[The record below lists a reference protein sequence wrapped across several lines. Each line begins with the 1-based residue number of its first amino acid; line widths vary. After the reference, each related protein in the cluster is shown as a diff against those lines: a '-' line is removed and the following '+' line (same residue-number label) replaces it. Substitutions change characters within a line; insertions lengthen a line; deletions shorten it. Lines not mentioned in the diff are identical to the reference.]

1 MTQNHS
7 HPQAKMTEEP
17 LFDSSLKKKS
27 KKKNVD
33 FAAEL
38 DAELNKDKELEAKT
52 AETVEAQDAPPKQQ
66 EDKPAD
72 SADADLFGGMKKKS
86 KSKKKFDMDLD
97 LVSKL
102 E

>member
-1 MTQNHS
+1 
-7 HPQAKMTEEP
+7 MTEEP

-38 DAELNKDKELEAKT
+38 DAELNKDKEIETKA
-52 AETVEAQDAPPKQQ
+52 AETVEAQDAPSKQ

-72 SADADLFGGMKKKS
+72 NADADLFGGMKKKS

-97 LVSKL
+97 LVSRI
-102 E
+102 EYNEW